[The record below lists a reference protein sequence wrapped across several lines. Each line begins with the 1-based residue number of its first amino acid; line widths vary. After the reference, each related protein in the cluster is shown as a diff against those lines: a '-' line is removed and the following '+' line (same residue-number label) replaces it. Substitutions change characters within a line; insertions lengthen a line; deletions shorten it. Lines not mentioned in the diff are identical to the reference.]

1 MLCEYCFNV
10 NFNLSLSI
18 INENLIV
25 MKKSVLILL
34 ACFIGIASFAQ
45 KERVLKL
52 NKEKNLI
59 EVVYYHDNGEV
70 SQTGTYTLDGK
81 LQGQWLSFDAE
92 GNKTVLANY
101 DNGKKVGKWFYW
113 TKETVKEVDYSTNV
127 IANLKE
133 SEKVK
138 STEF

>member
-1 MLCEYCFNV
+1 
-10 NFNLSLSI
+10 
-18 INENLIV
+18 

-34 ACFIGIASFAQ
+34 ACFIGISSFAQ